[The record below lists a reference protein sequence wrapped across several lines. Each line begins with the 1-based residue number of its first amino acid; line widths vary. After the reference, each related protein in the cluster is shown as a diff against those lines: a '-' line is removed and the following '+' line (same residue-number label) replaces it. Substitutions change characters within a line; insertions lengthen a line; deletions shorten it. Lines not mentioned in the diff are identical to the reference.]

1 MRIIKALAAAGLALS
16 ATAMGTAAQAHD
28 YDHGRY
34 DHGRDYRDAR
44 YDRGDRY
51 DRYDYDRGRHY
62 GWNRGYGFRDHRHC
76 WTEWRY
82 HRRVTICR

>member
-16 ATAMGTAAQAHD
+16 AVAMGSAAQAQD

-34 DHGRDYRDAR
+34 DHRRDY
-44 YDRGDRY
+44 RGDRY
-51 DRYDYDRGRHY
+51 DHDRGRHN

-76 WTEWRY
+76 WTEWRH